1 MYLPFSVHDDFKGSE
16 LKVVSINI
24 ASPECVSLGGGSKK
38 YKSGIF
44 KIPVTEPLFLYHL
57 GFKGDGVGDT
67 KIHGGKDL
75 AVCAYCAEHFP
86 YWTDKLQREIGPGSF
101 GENLSLLGMPETA
114 INIGDVF
121 EVGTAQIQ
129 VSQPRQPCHKLNKVF
144 NYQAMACNVQKS
156 GFSGYYFRVIKTGV
170 VKTGSLLKRIH
181 KDPNEFSIE
190 KANALLGKGGSN
202 PQCMEELISI
212 QALSNQWREMMQKR
226 LARLKIPR
234 G

>member
-1 MYLPFSVHDDFKGSE
+1 
-16 LKVVSINI
+16 
-24 ASPECVSLGGGSKK
+24 
-38 YKSGIF
+38 
-44 KIPVTEPLFLYHL
+44 
-57 GFKGDGVGDT
+57 
-67 KIHGGKDL
+67 
-75 AVCAYCAEHFP
+75 
-86 YWTDKLQREIGPGSF
+86 
-101 GENLSLLGMPETA
+101 
-114 INIGDVF
+114 
-121 EVGTAQIQ
+121 
-129 VSQPRQPCHKLNKVF
+129 
-144 NYQAMACNVQKS
+144 MACNVQKS

-170 VKTGSLLKRIH
+170 VETGSLLKRIH